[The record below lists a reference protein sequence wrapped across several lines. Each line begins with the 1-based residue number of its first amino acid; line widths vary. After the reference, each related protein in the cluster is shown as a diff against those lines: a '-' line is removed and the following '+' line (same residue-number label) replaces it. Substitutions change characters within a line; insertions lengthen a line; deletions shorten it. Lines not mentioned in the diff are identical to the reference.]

1 MIVSVIGLGLIGGS
15 MAIDLKRRGFADTI
29 LGVEND
35 PVNAAAAE
43 KMGLADEIVPF
54 EESISRADIIVISV
68 PVGTAVRMLP
78 QILDQFQKE
87 ERTTKS

>member
-1 MIVSVIGLGLIGGS
+1 

-43 KMGLADEIVPF
+43 KMGLADEIVSF

-87 ERTTKS
+87 GANNKIVIDTCSRSEERR